1 MKARTRRYASILA
14 ISTAALIFILIVI
27 WMEFLRDVDWRKSD
41 EISTFSRLPEQCAD
55 LDFTGFD
62 EFVDPAFL
70 DWRLDDSLSRTEA
83 TTSRSLGRTYCVF
96 ESEARIEECGE
107 LIWMDCIK
115 TFDDSSQWPDDGPS
129 NRIRIEIEV
138 YESAAHASNRLVVDS
153 PTVLERDHFTLK
165 AVSSNDETYQIAIGY
180 YLEDNLQIRM
190 ICRCVSSL
198 YDDDF
203 YSEIADNMYDLSLQI
218 AELAR

>member
-1 MKARTRRYASILA
+1 MKAKTRHYASVLA
-14 ISTAALIFILIVI
+14 ISIVALIFVFVVI
-27 WMEFLRDVDWRKSD
+27 WVEFLRDVDWRNSD
-41 EISTFSRLPEQCAD
+41 EVSKFSRLPEQCAD

-83 TTSRSLGRTYCVF
+83 TISRSIGRTYCVF

-107 LIWMDCIK
+107 LIWIDCIK
-115 TFDDSSQWPDDGPS
+115 TFDESSQWPDDGPS

-138 YESAAHASNRLVVDS
+138 YESAEHAPKPSVVDT
-153 PTVLERDHFTLK
+153 PTVEERDHFILK
-165 AVSSNDETYQIAIGY
+165 AVSSNDETYRIIIGY
-180 YLEDNLQIRM
+180 YMEDNLQIRM
-190 ICRCVSSL
+190 KCRCVSSL

-203 YSEIADNMYDLSLQI
+203 YSDIADNMYDLSLQI